1 MERPRFTTPRLILRP
16 RELGDLAACVEI
28 NSDPAVMRYIGP
40 VWPPDQQRTHLAK
53 QIDDD
58 LGPGL
63 GHWTI
68 RLRDGNEVLGWVML
82 AQAERSAE
90 PELGYRLKP
99 AAWGR
104 GIATEAARTV
114 LDYGLVERRLGSVH
128 AIAHRDNIASHKV
141 LRTLGFGAVGAA
153 TRGPFP
159 EILFRVRG
167 R

>member
-1 MERPRFTTPRLILRP
+1 MKQPRFTTSRLTLRP
-16 RELGDLAACVEI
+16 RELRDLAACVEI

-40 VWPPDQQRTHLAK
+40 IWPPEQQRKHLAK

-68 RLRDGNEVLGWVML
+68 RLRDRNELLGWVML

-99 AAWGR
+99 AAWGQ
-104 GIATEAARTV
+104 GIATEAARRV

-128 AIAHRDNIASHKV
+128 AIAHRDNIASRRV
-141 LRTLGFGAVGAA
+141 LRKLGFEAIGAA
-153 TRGPFP
+153 RRGPLP
-159 EILFRVRG
+159 EILFRIRTG
-167 R
+167 